1 MKKLLALC
9 LTVVL
14 CLCCLASCSSS
25 TVKNEWFSDEILEKC
40 AVPNLPKLSDS
51 DYYYTYSKGTDDS
64 FAFNYIE
71 FKATSEE
78 VREYARAVYEYLAAQ
93 DYKYLGTRGHQKSS
107 LAGAFATYYFRD
119 VDSFGEC
126 YSQMHSEEYIFVYS
140 NDSDESD
147 GIVFNEIIVSSID
160 SKTIKY
166 DSKDVY
172 CNAHI
177 KLHYDESYA
186 LKENIVDF
194 PATEGVMFYGFF
206 RSCIIDGKETV
217 LYDKTETGIIT
228 IDYSLMYIYN
238 DGTGKFEFDGI
249 THEFTWTA
257 IDDTNIK
264 VEFSDNLYG
273 TFTLKDDDI
282 GVFNYNGMMVVY
294 ETRV

>member
-1 MKKLLALC
+1 MKKLVAILLILMSIATLS
-9 LTVVL
+9 
-14 CLCCLASCSSS
+14 ACSAS

-40 AVPNLPKLSDS
+40 AVPNLPQLSDS
-51 DYYYTYSKGTDDS
+51 DYYYTYSEGTDDS
-64 FAFNYIE
+64 FVFNYIE

-126 YSQMHSEEYIFVYS
+126 YTQTYSKEYIFVYS
-140 NDSDESD
+140 NDTDESD

-160 SKTIKY
+160 SKTIKHEG
-166 DSKDVY
+166 KDVS

-177 KLHYDESYA
+177 KLNYDESYA
-186 LKENIVDF
+186 LKENRVNY
-194 PATEGVMFYGFF
+194 PATEGVIFYGFF

-217 LYDKTETGIIT
+217 LYDKTENGIIT

-249 THEFTWTA
+249 THEFTWAA

-264 VEFSDNLYG
+264 VEFSDNSSG

-282 GVFNYNGMMVVY
+282 GVFNYNSMMIVY
-294 ETRV
+294 VD